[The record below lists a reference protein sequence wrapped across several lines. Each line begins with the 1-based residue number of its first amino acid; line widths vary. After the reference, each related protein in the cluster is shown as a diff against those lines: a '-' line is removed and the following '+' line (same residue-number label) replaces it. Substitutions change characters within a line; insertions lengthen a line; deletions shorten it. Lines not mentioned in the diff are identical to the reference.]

1 MAFKYGMKAAVFPDQ
16 LQDRL
21 ESFRRLGIPSVIE
34 LHLFGTDDVFSK
46 DAAVWSS
53 GVRRY
58 ADVCRFVV
66 HYPIMDAKTGY
77 LFDASDDDCDR
88 FEAVLDFTQACG
100 AVGLVMH
107 CCYGFNR
114 DISKREAMTGF
125 LAQVEHWNELSRMR
139 GIRILLEN
147 YGFVWLPPGLGAD
160 YVTSPLDHC
169 FPWDMAVMVAA
180 IREKGMEAVGFL
192 LDTAHAVLSAN
203 MFNMR
208 RRHGH
213 LSGDKRFR
221 NIFSEDL
228 DRARCLTASDFMHDS
243 IEYFHVSDAFVW
255 REEDNHL
262 DEMRKWLYTENLPIG
277 RGNVDFAEI
286 MEKAKGDETLIMEIN
301 PEKGNHAHNIS
312 QYEAVVWFRE
322 KFG

>member
-1 MAFKYGMKAAVFPDQ
+1 MAFKYGMKAAVSPAQ

-21 ESFRRLGIPSVIE
+21 ESFRRLGLPPVIE
-34 LHLFGTDDVFSK
+34 LHLFGADDVFSP
-46 DAAVWSS
+46 AAADISS
-53 GVRRY
+53 RVRRF
-58 ADVCRFVV
+58 ADICRFVV
-66 HYPIMDAKTGY
+66 HYPIMDIKTGY
-77 LFDASDDDCDR
+77 LFDAMEDDLSR
-88 FEAVLDFTQACG
+88 FEAVLEFTQTCG
-100 AVGLVMH
+100 AAELVMH

-114 DISKREAMTGF
+114 DISKNEATAGF
-125 LAQVEHWNELSRMR
+125 LTQVESWNDLARSG

-147 YGFVWLPPGLGAD
+147 YGFVWLPPGMGAD

-169 FPWDMAVMVAA
+169 FPWDMAAMAAA
-180 IREKGMEAVGFL
+180 IREKGLEAVGFL

-213 LSGDKRFR
+213 LADDKRFR
-221 NIFSEDL
+221 NILPEDL
-228 DRARCLTASDFMHDS
+228 DRVRSLTAADFVAGF

-255 REEDNHL
+255 REGD
-262 DEMRKWLYTENLPIG
+262 DFDGMRKWLYTENLPIG
-277 RGNVDFAEI
+277 RGNVDFSEL

-301 PEKGNHAHNIS
+301 PENGDHAHNVS
-312 QYEAVVWFRE
+312 QYEAIARFRK